1 MGGRSLR
8 PDASSDTGTS
18 GSGSNCNGDGVC
30 SRCAQTNTIG
40 QSTCAITRTCGV
52 LIH

>member
-1 MGGRSLR
+1 MGGRSLC
-8 PDASSDTGTS
+8 PDASSDTGTPDT
-18 GSGSNCNGDGVC
+18 GSHCNGDGVY
-30 SRCAQTNTIG
+30 SRCAQTNATG